1 MSPWIPAC
9 NDIPIVKG
17 VFKWRNSV
25 ILNRFIKTVYYE
37 EKTDE
42 KKTNIS
48 TSDDDTSLIRN
59 SMWK

>member
-17 VFKWRNSV
+17 VLKWRYSV

-42 KKTNIS
+42 KKINIS
-48 TSDDDTSLIRN
+48 ISDDDTSLICN
-59 SMWK
+59 SMWQ